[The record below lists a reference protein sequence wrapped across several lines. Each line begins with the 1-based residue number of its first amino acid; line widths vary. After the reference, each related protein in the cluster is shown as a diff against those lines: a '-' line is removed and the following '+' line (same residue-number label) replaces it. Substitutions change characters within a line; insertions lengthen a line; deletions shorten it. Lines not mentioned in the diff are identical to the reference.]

1 MGNIRIELDR
11 ADDPVDA
18 LSIDFRMKATS
29 AKVAP
34 AELRASVRRKND

>member
-1 MGNIRIELDR
+1 MGNIRIEFDR
-11 ADDPVDA
+11 ADDAMDA
-18 LSIDFRMKATS
+18 PAVDFRMKATS